1 MKIQNGKI
9 TGEITLEERSKNNAD
24 IVIPIEINIKE

>member
-9 TGEITLEERSKNNAD
+9 TGEITLEDRSKNNAD